1 MFFSILIFVF
11 GLIVGSFLNCLI
23 YRLALP
29 NFSWKNLRGLRGRSY
44 CPHCRHVLGWQDL
57 IPVLSFFILRRKCRY
72 CGQPISWQYPLVEI
86 STGAVFLLISNS
98 QIPPLESLWLP
109 TGQVISSLVTLAL
122 LLFISF
128 LLIVIFVF
136 DLKHYIIPD
145 EITYSAIITTL
156 IYQLL
161 KIANY
166 GLRITDFKQLINPF
180 FSAIGAAAF
189 FLTLVLISK
198 EKWMGLGDV
207 KFAFFMGLLL
217 GWPNILVALFLSF
230 SIGAIIG
237 LGLIIFGKKGWKSEI
252 PFGPFLTV
260 GTFLAMFFG
269 ANIVNWYLN
278 LYLL

>member
-1 MFFSILIFVF
+1 MFFPFFIFLT

-72 CGQPISWQYPLVEI
+72 CGKPISWQYPLVEI
-86 STGAVFLLISNS
+86 STGLIFLLIFSNFP
-98 QIPPLESLWLP
+98 I
-109 TGQVISSLVTLAL
+109 
-122 LLFISF
+122 FSF
-128 LLIVIFVF
+128 QNLLILCCVLCVACFMIVVFVF

-145 EITYSAIITTL
+145 EITYSAIITAL

-166 GLRITDFKQLINPF
+166 GLRITDFKQLTNPF
-180 FSAIGAAAF
+180 FSAMGASAF
-189 FLTLVLISK
+189 FLALVLISK

-217 GWPNILVALFLSF
+217 GWPNISVALFLSF

-252 PFGPFLTV
+252 PFGPFLV
-260 GTFLAMFFG
+260 SGTFLAMFFG
-269 ANIVNWYLN
+269 GNIVNWYLN